1 MLATSVRV
9 SPCSALCR
17 FSSDGRRTTTAFSS
31 SARVSSGGNVREIS
45 PFGPFTV
52 TVRPATCAVTPW
64 GSGTGFLPMR
74 DMPLPD
80 HREQLA
86 AHAGG
91 TGFAVRHQ
99 ALGRREDGHP
109 EPVLHARDL
118 ARFDVA
124 PQPRGGDAL
133 QLADH
138 RGVVVVLQVQP
149 QQTMT
154 AIVQDFEVLDVMVV
168 AEQDP
173 K

>member
-1 MLATSVRV
+1 MMLRPPRSTLF
-9 SPCSALCR
+9 PY
-17 FSSDGRRTTTAFSS
+17 TTLF
-31 SARVSSGGNVREIS
+31 RS

-118 ARFDVA
+118 ARLDVA

-138 RGVVVVLQVQP
+138 RGV
-149 QQTMT
+149 
-154 AIVQDFEVLDVMVV
+154 
-168 AEQDP
+168 
-173 K
+173 

>member
-1 MLATSVRV
+1 CLFFFQAEDGIRDRNVTGVQT
-9 SPCSALCR
+9 CALPIW
-17 FSSDGRRTTTAFSS
+17 
-31 SARVSSGGNVREIS
+31 EIS

-118 ARFDVA
+118 ARLDVA
-124 PQPRGGDAL
+124 PQPRG
-133 QLADH
+133 
-138 RGVVVVLQVQP
+138 
-149 QQTMT
+149 
-154 AIVQDFEVLDVMVV
+154 
-168 AEQDP
+168 
-173 K
+173 